1 VPLKEEDEEE
11 GEEEEEEEMMEN
23 DEETKPAPVQILDLH
38 SENPLVSYRGQVF
51 SCEWASNVGT
61 ELLFIAHDNE
71 CQLPVLRSLPG
82 DVDLLAASSCRL
94 IPKSITLE
102 PRFSARSRMATDL
115 PSRTDTRNNDSTV
128 SIPVGQAA
136 SQKRRDQARF
146 LERLMSIKREK
157 GETDMITVI
166 AQKRQLNN
174 KWKLIW
180 RKRRQTER
188 TRLTRFIR
196 DKANASLAREE
207 VEKAKQRLQEMDTE
221 DGMTKNRISM
231 VGDRNES
238 MAKRSGRKKKTAS
251 GGPDGSAS
259 QTGTVPSVA
268 LGSGIN
274 PGVGTDTPTST
285 ASTPGW
291 ANIEGEDEVDGDM
304 EEQEY
309 VEGQEM
315 EYREEDEGLYDEDNQ
330 GDVPY
335 D

>member
-1 VPLKEEDEEE
+1 VRLKEEDEEE
-11 GEEEEEEEMMEN
+11 EEEEEEEEMMKT
-23 DEETKPAPVQILDLH
+23 DAETKRAPVQILDLH
-38 SENPLVSYRGQVF
+38 SDNPLVSYRGQVF
-51 SCEWASNVGT
+51 SCEWASNIGT
-61 ELLFIAHDNE
+61 ELLFMEHDNE

-102 PRFSARSRMATDL
+102 PRLSARSRMATAL
-115 PSRTDTRNNDSTV
+115 PSRTDSRNNDSTV

-146 LERLMSIKREK
+146 LERLMNIKREK
-157 GETDMITVI
+157 GQTDMITVI

-180 RKRRQTER
+180 RKRRQAER

-231 VGDRNES
+231 VGDGNES

-251 GGPDGSAS
+251 GGSAS
-259 QTGTVPSVA
+259 QTGTVASVA
-268 LGSGIN
+268 LN
-274 PGVGTDTPTST
+274 PGIVTDTPTPT
-285 ASTPGW
+285 VSTPGW
-291 ANIEGEDEVDGDM
+291 ANTEGEDEVDGDM

-309 VEGQEM
+309 IEGQEM

-330 GDVPY
+330 GGVPY